1 VFNTL
6 TEILTSWAHLT
17 GPRGKD
23 KKLEPANFTK
33 KVLYKLHLLFLDP
46 PILPSIKLVPADG
59 DELRQGG

>member
-1 VFNTL
+1 VAK
-6 TEILTSWAHLT
+6 I
-17 GPRGKD
+17 